1 MLFDDTTAIDGDH
14 LTVGESLANQSE
26 GDGIKVWLV
35 IDGTEYSPVDN
46 QEVSVSGRQPLAL
59 EKDGSGHR
67 EFYQMIRL
75 PIACA
80 ERLELFFHQFESGI
94 LFIGRVIAP
103 HVQ

>member
-1 MLFDDTTAIDGDH
+1 MLFDDTTAIDGDN

-35 IDGTEYSPVDN
+35 IDRTEYSPVDN
-46 QEVSVSGRQPLAL
+46 QEVSVSGWQPLAL
-59 EKDGSGHR
+59 EKDGSGHG

-80 ERLELFFHQFESGI
+80 ERLELLFHQFESGI